1 MQPFALRWLILFI
14 LVVLLL
20 AACGDSADGDAA
32 TIAAVE
38 ANEEAYIEAFFAQDL
53 DAFMDTF
60 AEDAIFVDETFGD
73 YLEGKNAINAMYT
86 SQRDPDM
93 GVGGWGGG
101 GWGVGVGGVGVCG
114 GGGGGGGVGGG
125 GCFLCGFCFV
135 WVGCL
140 LLDRCTSWLGRGQ
153 WGRGGGGGGGGGGW
167 GGGGGGGGG
176 GVGGGGFLF
185 FFWWGCGG
193 WGVVGTWMCYWVFL
207 FPTHFSFVCRGVAV
221 LMSSADPGGGGA
233 TSLR

>member
-86 SQRDPDM
+86 SVLKFADPDLTEVNDLFVATDGTFAASEWEWIGTNAFGKPFELPLALVHEYRDSKIVRETIYYASPDASSELM
-93 GVGGWGGG
+93 G
-101 GWGVGVGGVGVCG
+101 
-114 GGGGGGGVGGG
+114 
-125 GCFLCGFCFV
+125 
-135 WVGCL
+135 
-140 LLDRCTSWLGRGQ
+140 Q
-153 WGRGGGGGGGGGGW
+153 
-167 GGGGGGGGG
+167 
-176 GVGGGGFLF
+176 
-185 FFWWGCGG
+185 
-193 WGVVGTWMCYWVFL
+193 
-207 FPTHFSFVCRGVAV
+207 
-221 LMSSADPGGGGA
+221 
-233 TSLR
+233 